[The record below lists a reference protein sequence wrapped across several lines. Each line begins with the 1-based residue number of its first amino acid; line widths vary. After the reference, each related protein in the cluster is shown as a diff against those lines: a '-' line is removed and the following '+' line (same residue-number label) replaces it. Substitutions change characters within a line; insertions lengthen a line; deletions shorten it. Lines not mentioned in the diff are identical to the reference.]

1 MDFAAAAELKTLL
14 TGVDLPADKAA
25 LLGFAVQQHAQP
37 SRIAALRSLPQ
48 REFISLDDV
57 AEELLHVHPVPPD
70 DGVPSPHGERAR
82 RRRPQSA

>member
-25 LLGFAVQQHAQP
+25 LLGYAVQQHAQP

-48 REFISLDDV
+48 REFVSLDDV
-57 AEELLHVHPVPPD
+57 AEELLHVPPD